1 MIDRKLSQLNREGER
16 KKVKIINSINN
27 KKKKIK
33 LKIYY
38 RLEEKNNVMCVR
50 VCLHDKVMIVI
61 VIVNEE
67 KKNNLQV
74 H

>member
-1 MIDRKLSQLNREGER
+1 MIDIKLSQLNREGER